1 MRLQSWLVD
10 RNVLLAIAAA
20 AMGGCAYL
28 LAHRYLST
36 QAAVTRQHLAGQ
48 YAMREVMVAASAL
61 PAGATLAAAML
72 ARRAVPERFLASDAL
87 DANGAA
93 EVLGRKLNRALNGGE
108 PVTASALSV
117 PVALELSALVAPGL
131 RALTI
136 PVDESSAAAGLISP
150 GDFVDLLLVTHADE
164 AGAGAA
170 SVRPL
175 LQAVR
180 VVATGQQLQRH
191 PTADGVGEEGTAGA
205 GAPYATVTLH
215 VLPEDAERVLLAQ
228 RLGELA
234 VLLRPAGDSEPA
246 ALRPV
251 DATNLFGGPARHRAA
266 LKLSRVQFIIGGLG
280 TPARL
285 HSLPAAHG
293 PRGNS

>member
-1 MRLQSWLVD
+1 MRLPSWLID
-10 RNVLLAIAAA
+10 RNILLAIAAA

-48 YAMREVMVAASAL
+48 YATREVMVAASAL

-108 PVTASALSV
+108 PVTASSLSA
-117 PVALELSALVAPGL
+117 PVALQLSALVDPGL

-136 PVDESSAAAGLISP
+136 PVDESSAAAGLILP
-150 GDFVDLLLVTHADE
+150 GDFVDLMLVTRADE
-164 AGAGAA
+164 TGAGAA

-175 LQAVR
+175 LQAAR

-191 PTADGVGEEGTAGA
+191 PTADHAGEEGTAGA

-215 VLPEDAERVLLAQ
+215 VRPEDAQRVLLAQ

-234 VLLRPAGDSEPA
+234 VLLRPAGDSEPT

-251 DATNLFGGPARHRAA
+251 DATNLFGGSARHRAA
-266 LKLSRVQFIIGGLG
+266 LNLSRVQFIIGGLG
-280 TPARL
+280 TPIRSRTL
-285 HSLPAAHG
+285 AALRESRAA
-293 PRGNS
+293 P

>member
-1 MRLQSWLVD
+1 MRLPSWLVKQ
-10 RNVLLAIAAA
+10 NVLLTMAAV

-48 YAMREVMVAASAL
+48 YATREVMVAASAL

-93 EVLGRKLNRALNGGE
+93 AVLGRKLNRTLNGGE
-108 PVTASALSV
+108 PLTASSLSV
-117 PVALELSALVAPGL
+117 PVALELSALVDPGL

-150 GDFVDLLLVTHADE
+150 GDFVDLLVVTHADE
-164 AGAGAA
+164 TGAGAA

-191 PTADGVGEEGTAGA
+191 ATADGAGEEGTVVAGA
-205 GAPYATVTLH
+205 SYATVTLH
-215 VLPEDAERVLLAQ
+215 LRPEDAERVLLAQ

-234 VLLRPAGDSEPA
+234 VLLRPAGDSVPTALHPIDA
-246 ALRPV
+246 A
-251 DATNLFGGPARHRAA
+251 NLFGGPARHRSA
-266 LKLSRVQFIIGGLG
+266 LNLSRVQFIIGGLG
-280 TPARL
+280 TPAR
-285 HSLPAAHG
+285 SRASAALRE
-293 PRGNS
+293 PRATP